1 MQRFGLIVVIFGL
14 LIVIGLIVSIVGNQF
29 VLDGIMQGNGEVNST
44 QTVTVAANLDKDKT
58 PTGIF
63 AVQVM
68 ELKENAIQ
76 MKILDPSGIEITSQ
90 HVNDSSVEE
99 KFNVLE
105 TGTYELIIYSSD
117 NEGIYVTGAIGPV
130 PDTSEKFIISIIS
143 TSTLIIGM
151 VGLVAVGTY
160 EIRNRKRSV

>member
-90 HVNDSSVEE
+90 HVNDISVEE

-151 VGLVAVGTY
+151 GGLVAVGTY

>member
-1 MQRFGLIVVIFGL
+1 MQKFGLIVVIFGL

-29 VLDGIMQGNGEVNST
+29 TLDGIIQGNGEVSST
-44 QTVTVAANLDKDKT
+44 QTVTISADLDRDKT
-58 PTGIF
+58 PIGIF

-68 ELKENAIQ
+68 ELKENTIQ
-76 MKILDPSGIEITSQ
+76 MKILDPSGIEITAQ

-151 VGLVAVGTY
+151 LGLMVVGMY
-160 EIRNRKRSV
+160 EIKNRKRSV